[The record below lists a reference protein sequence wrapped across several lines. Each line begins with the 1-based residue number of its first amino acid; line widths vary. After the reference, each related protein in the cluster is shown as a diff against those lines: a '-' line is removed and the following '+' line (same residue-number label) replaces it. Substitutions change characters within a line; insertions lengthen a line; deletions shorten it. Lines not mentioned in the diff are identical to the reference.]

1 MKFSTTFIAALASIS
16 ATQALLIPSDASS
29 LARRDLVVP
38 AKRQTSA
45 WSDLWKRKG
54 GGGKGGSSS
63 SSSMYLQFMRR
74 SIVDSNKWFQ
84 TGSSS
89 SSSSSGS
96 SGSRSGSSSN
106 AGGATSAGS
115 GAPRSYGGGR
125 YYGGGATAPY
135 TSGGKTPK
143 GLAPVALLGVGAL
156 VFFPGLWLYGAYSY
170 PYSNPYRFYN
180 QTARQN
186 QTRAV
191 DCLCQQYSVCGCD
204 DNDDTTYLDG
214 LVGNGSS
221 AALNQTLVRV
231 ANVNGTD
238 TLFINGT
245 LPNGTTASGGTDT
258 DSASSRGR
266 SMETAGW
273 CVIGGAISFAMWL
286 L

>member
-1 MKFSTTFIAALASIS
+1 MLTVWILT
-16 ATQALLIPSDASS
+16 
-29 LARRDLVVP
+29 
-38 AKRQTSA
+38 
-45 WSDLWKRKG
+45 
-54 GGGKGGSSS
+54 GGGK
-63 SSSMYLQFMRR
+63 
-74 SIVDSNKWFQ
+74 
-84 TGSSS
+84 TG
-89 SSSSSGS
+89 SSSSGS
-96 SGSRSGSSSN
+96 SSSGGASSGARTGSSSN

-156 VFFPGLWLYGAYSY
+156 AFFPGLWLYGAYSY

-180 QTARQN
+180 QTAQQN

-221 AALNQTLVRV
+221 SALNQTLVRV

-245 LPNGTTASGGTDT
+245 LPNGTTASGGTD
-258 DSASSRGR
+258 SASSRGR
-266 SMETAGW
+266 SIETAGW